1 MLKTLSPIICILG
14 PTNSGKTDLS
24 LRLFDEIS
32 ADLISVDSVQI
43 YKHADIG
50 SNKISKDLQSKY
62 PHELIDIIE
71 PNESYSV
78 GEFLK
83 DLKRSIDKS
92 TKSNKVPILVGG
104 SMMYF
109 FSYLVGFDD
118 LPKSD
123 PSVRRKILQDID
135 TKGKE
140 IAYKKLKAK
149 DPEAAKN
156 IHPNDTQRIVRALEV
171 IEISKKTMSSFFKR
185 KENSISNVF
194 SVVIDKG
201 RGSNFDEDLKN
212 RVEVMLR
219 KGFIDE
225 VEEIIKMYKSNEL
238 PLLNSSGYKEV
249 SMYLDNK
256 IKKDVLIEKIF
267 FAHKKLA
274 KHQRT
279 WIKKIPNLKAFQSV
293 DTAKEEIIDYLSY

>member
-1 MLKTLSPIICILG
+1 MKTLSPIICILG

-50 SNKISKDLQSKY
+50 SNKISKELQNKY

-71 PNESYSV
+71 PDEVYSV

-83 DLKRSIDKS
+83 DLKRTIDKS
-92 TKSNKVPILVGG
+92 VQSNKVPVLVGG

-123 PSVRRKILQDID
+123 PDTRRKILQDID
-135 TKGKE
+135 IKGKE
-140 IAYKKLKAK
+140 VVYKRLKTK

-156 IHPNDTQRIVRALEV
+156 IHPNDTQRLVRALEV
-171 IEISKKTMSSFFKR
+171 LEISNKPMSSFFKR
-185 KENSISNVF
+185 KESSNSNVF
-194 SVVIDKG
+194 PIVIDKG
-201 RGSNFDEDLKN
+201 KGSNFDEDLKN
-212 RVEVMLR
+212 RVENMLR
-219 KGFIDE
+219 KGFINE
-225 VEEIIKMYKSNEL
+225 VEEIIKIYKSNKL
-238 PLLNSSGYKEV
+238 PLLNSAGYKEV

-256 IKKDVLIEKIF
+256 IKKDALIEKIF

-279 WIKKIPNLKAFQSV
+279 WIKKIPNLRAFQSAE
-293 DTAKEEIIDYLSY
+293 TAKNEIMEYLSY

>member
-1 MLKTLSPIICILG
+1 MKTLSPTICILG

-32 ADLISVDSVQI
+32 VDLISVDSVQI

-50 SNKISKDLQSKY
+50 SNKISKELQNKY

-71 PNESYSV
+71 PNEVYSV

-92 TKSNKVPILVGG
+92 VQSNKVPVLVGG

-109 FSYLVGFDD
+109 YSYLVGFDD

-123 PSVRRKILQDID
+123 PDTRRKILQDIYI
-135 TKGKE
+135 KGKE
-140 IAYKKLKAK
+140 VAHKRLKTK

-156 IHPNDTQRIVRALEV
+156 IHPNDTQRLVRALEV
-171 IEISKKTMSSFFKR
+171 LEISKKPMSSFFKR
-185 KENSISNVF
+185 KENSNSNVF
-194 SVVIDKG
+194 PIVIDKG
-201 RGSNFDEDLKN
+201 KGSNFEEDLKN
-212 RVEVMLR
+212 RVENMLR

-225 VEEIIKMYKSNEL
+225 VEEIIKIYKSNEL
-238 PLLNSSGYKEV
+238 PLLNSAGYKEV
-249 SMYLDNK
+249 SMYLDNE
-256 IKKDVLIEKIF
+256 IKKDALIEKIF
-267 FAHKKLA
+267 FAHKKLV

-279 WIKKIPNLKAFQSV
+279 WIKKIPNLRAFQSA
-293 DTAKEEIIDYLSY
+293 DTAKNEIMEYLSY

>member
-1 MLKTLSPIICILG
+1 MKTLSPIICILG

-50 SNKISKDLQSKY
+50 SNKISKELQNKY
-62 PHELIDIIE
+62 PHQLIDIIE
-71 PNESYSV
+71 PNEVYSV

-92 TKSNKVPILVGG
+92 LKSNKVPVLVGG

-123 PSVRRKILQDID
+123 PDTRRKILQDID
-135 TKGKE
+135 IKGKE
-140 IAYKKLKAK
+140 VAYKRLKTK

-156 IHPNDTQRIVRALEV
+156 IHPNDTQRLVRALEV
-171 IEISKKTMSSFFKR
+171 LEISNKPMSSFFKR
-185 KENSISNVF
+185 KENSNSNVF
-194 SVVIDKG
+194 PIVIDKG
-201 RGSNFDEDLKN
+201 KGSNFDENLKN
-212 RVEVMLR
+212 RVENMLR

-225 VEEIIKMYKSNEL
+225 VEEIIKIYKSNKL
-238 PLLNSSGYKEV
+238 PLFNSAGYKEV
-249 SMYLDNK
+249 SMHIDK
-256 IKKDVLIEKIF
+256 IIKKDALIEKIY

-279 WIKKIPNLKAFQSV
+279 WIKKIPNLKAFQSA
-293 DTAKEEIIDYLSY
+293 DTAKNEILEYLSY

>member
-1 MLKTLSPIICILG
+1 MKTLSPIICILG

-50 SNKISKDLQSKY
+50 SNKISKKLQSKY

-71 PNESYSV
+71 PNEVYSV

-83 DLKRSIDKS
+83 DLKHAMDKS
-92 TKSNKVPILVGG
+92 VQSNKVPILVGG

-123 PSVRRKILQDID
+123 PETRKKILEDID
-135 TKGKE
+135 IEGKE
-140 IAYKKLKAK
+140 VAYKKLKTN
-149 DPEAAKN
+149 DPEAANN
-156 IHPNDTQRIVRALEV
+156 IHPNDTQRLVRALEV
-171 IEISKKTMSSFFKR
+171 MEISNKPMSSFFKR
-185 KENSISNVF
+185 KKNSIPNVF
-194 SVVIDKG
+194 SIVIDKG
-201 RGSNFDEDLKN
+201 KGSNSDEELKN
-212 RVEVMLR
+212 RVTDMLR

-225 VEEIIKMYKSNEL
+225 VEEIIRIYKSNQL
-238 PLLNSSGYKEV
+238 PLLNSAGYKEV
-249 SMYLDNK
+249 SMFLENK
-256 IKKDVLIEKIF
+256 IKKDVLIEKII

-279 WIKKIPNLKAFQSV
+279 WIKKIPNLKAFQSA
-293 DTAKEEIIDYLSY
+293 DTAKNEIMEFLSY

>member
-1 MLKTLSPIICILG
+1 LKTLSPIICILG

-50 SNKISKDLQSKY
+50 SNKISKELQNKY

-71 PNESYSV
+71 PDEVYSV

-83 DLKRSIDKS
+83 DLKRTIDKS
-92 TKSNKVPILVGG
+92 VQSNKVPVLVGG

-123 PSVRRKILQDID
+123 PDTRRKILQDID
-135 TKGKE
+135 IKGKE
-140 IAYKKLKAK
+140 VVYKRLKTK

-156 IHPNDTQRIVRALEV
+156 IHPNDTQRLVRALEV
-171 IEISKKTMSSFFKR
+171 LEISNKPMSSFFKR
-185 KENSISNVF
+185 KENSNSNVF
-194 SVVIDKG
+194 PIVIDKG
-201 RGSNFDEDLKN
+201 KGSNFDEDLKN
-212 RVEVMLR
+212 RVENMLR

-225 VEEIIKMYKSNEL
+225 VEEIIKIYKSNKL
-238 PLLNSSGYKEV
+238 PLLNSAGYKEV

-256 IKKDVLIEKIF
+256 IKKDALIEKIF

-279 WIKKIPNLKAFQSV
+279 WIKKTPNLRAFQSA
-293 DTAKEEIIDYLSY
+293 DTAKNEIMEYLSY

>member
-1 MLKTLSPIICILG
+1 MKTLSPIICILG

-50 SNKISKDLQSKY
+50 SNKISKELQNKY

-71 PNESYSV
+71 PNEVYSV

-83 DLKRSIDKS
+83 DLKRTIDKS
-92 TKSNKVPILVGG
+92 VQSNKVPVLVGG

-123 PSVRRKILQDID
+123 PDTRRKILQDID
-135 TKGKE
+135 IKGKE
-140 IAYKKLKAK
+140 VVYKRLKTK

-156 IHPNDTQRIVRALEV
+156 IHPNDTQRLVRALEV
-171 IEISKKTMSSFFKR
+171 LAISNKPMSSFFKR
-185 KENSISNVF
+185 KENSNSNVF
-194 SVVIDKG
+194 PIVIDKG
-201 RGSNFDEDLKN
+201 KGSNFDEDLKN
-212 RVEVMLR
+212 RVENMLR
-219 KGFIDE
+219 KGFINE
-225 VEEIIKMYKSNEL
+225 VEEIIKIYKSNKL
-238 PLLNSSGYKEV
+238 PLLNSAGYKEV

-256 IKKDVLIEKIF
+256 IKKDALIEKIF

-279 WIKKIPNLKAFQSV
+279 WIKKIPNLKAFQTV
-293 DTAKEEIIDYLSY
+293 DTAKNEIMEYLSH

>member
-1 MLKTLSPIICILG
+1 MKTLSPIICILG

-24 LRLFDEIS
+24 LRLFDEIP

-50 SNKISKDLQSKY
+50 SNKISKELQNKY

-71 PNESYSV
+71 PNEVYSV

-83 DLKRSIDKS
+83 DLRRTINKSIQ
-92 TKSNKVPILVGG
+92 SNKVPLLVGG

-123 PSVRRKILQDID
+123 PDTRRKILQDID
-135 TKGKE
+135 IKGKE
-140 IAYKKLKAK
+140 VVYKRLKTK

-156 IHPNDTQRIVRALEV
+156 IHPNDTQRLVRALEV
-171 IEISKKTMSSFFKR
+171 LEISNKPMSSFFKR
-185 KENSISNVF
+185 KENSNSNVF
-194 SVVIDKG
+194 PIVIDKG
-201 RGSNFDEDLKN
+201 KGSNFDEELKN
-212 RVEVMLR
+212 RVENMLSE
-219 KGFIDE
+219 GFIDE
-225 VEEIIKMYKSNEL
+225 VEEIIKIYKSNKL
-238 PLLNSSGYKEV
+238 PLLNSAGYKEV

-256 IKKDVLIEKIF
+256 IKKDALIEKIF

-279 WIKKIPNLKAFQSV
+279 WIKKIPNLRAFQSA
-293 DTAKEEIIDYLSY
+293 DTAKNEILEYLSY

>member
-1 MLKTLSPIICILG
+1 MKTLSPIICILG

-50 SNKISKDLQSKY
+50 SNKISKELQNKY

-71 PNESYSV
+71 PNEVYSV

-83 DLKRSIDKS
+83 DLKRTIDKS
-92 TKSNKVPILVGG
+92 VQSNKVPILVGG

-123 PSVRRKILQDID
+123 PDIRRKILHDID
-135 TKGKE
+135 KKGKE
-140 IAYKKLKAK
+140 IAYINLIAK
-149 DPEAAKN
+149 DPEAAKK
-156 IHPNDTQRIVRALEV
+156 IHPNDTQRLVRALEV
-171 IEISKKTMSSFFKR
+171 LEISNKPMSSFFKR
-185 KENSISNVF
+185 KENSNSNVF
-194 SVVIDKG
+194 PIVIDKG
-201 RGSNFDEDLKN
+201 KGSNFDEDLKN
-212 RVEVMLR
+212 RVENMLR

-225 VEEIIKMYKSNEL
+225 VEEIIKIYKSNKL
-238 PLLNSSGYKEV
+238 PLFNSAGYKEV

-256 IKKDVLIEKIF
+256 IKKDALIEKIF

-279 WIKKIPNLKAFQSV
+279 WIKKIPNLRAFQSA
-293 DTAKEEIIDYLSY
+293 DTAKNEIMEYLSY

>member
-1 MLKTLSPIICILG
+1 MKTLSPIICILG

-256 IKKDVLIEKIF
+256 IKKDVLIEKIY

-279 WIKKIPNLKAFQSV
+279 WIKKIPYLKAFQSV

>member
-1 MLKTLSPIICILG
+1 MKTLSPIICILG

-50 SNKISKDLQSKY
+50 SNKISKELQNKY

-71 PNESYSV
+71 PNEVYSV

-83 DLKRSIDKS
+83 DLKRTIDES
-92 TKSNKVPILVGG
+92 VRSNKVPVLVGG

-123 PSVRRKILQDID
+123 PDTRRKILQNIDI
-135 TKGKE
+135 KGKE
-140 IAYKKLKAK
+140 AAYKRLKIK

-156 IHPNDTQRIVRALEV
+156 IHPNDTQRLVRALEV
-171 IEISKKTMSSFFKR
+171 LEISNKPMSSFFKR
-185 KENSISNVF
+185 KENSNSNVF
-194 SVVIDKG
+194 PIVIDKG
-201 RGSNFDEDLKN
+201 KGLIFDEDLKN
-212 RVEVMLR
+212 RVENMLR

-225 VEEIIKMYKSNEL
+225 VVEIIKIYKSNKL
-238 PLLNSSGYKEV
+238 PLLNSAGYKEV

-256 IKKDVLIEKIF
+256 IKKDALIEKIF

-279 WIKKIPNLKAFQSV
+279 WIKKIPNLRAFQNA
-293 DTAKEEIIDYLSY
+293 DTAKNEIIEYLSY

>member
-1 MLKTLSPIICILG
+1 MKTLSPIICILG

-50 SNKISKDLQSKY
+50 SNKISKKLQSKY

-71 PNESYSV
+71 PNEVYSV

-83 DLKRSIDKS
+83 DLKHAMDKS
-92 TKSNKVPILVGG
+92 VQSNKVPILVGG

-123 PSVRRKILQDID
+123 PETRKKILEDID
-135 TKGKE
+135 IEGKE
-140 IAYKKLKAK
+140 AAYKKLKTN
-149 DPEAAKN
+149 DPEAANN
-156 IHPNDTQRIVRALEV
+156 IHPNDTQRLVRALEV
-171 IEISKKTMSSFFKR
+171 MEISNKPMSSFFKR
-185 KENSISNVF
+185 KKNSIPNVF
-194 SVVIDKG
+194 SIVIDKG
-201 RGSNFDEDLKN
+201 KGSNSDEELKN
-212 RVEVMLR
+212 RVTDMLR

-225 VEEIIKMYKSNEL
+225 VEEIIRIYKSNQL
-238 PLLNSSGYKEV
+238 PLLNSAGYKEV
-249 SMYLDNK
+249 SMFLENK
-256 IKKDVLIEKIF
+256 IKKDVLIEKII

-279 WIKKIPNLKAFQSV
+279 WIKKIPNLKAFQSA
-293 DTAKEEIIDYLSY
+293 DTAKNEIMEFLSY

>member
-1 MLKTLSPIICILG
+1 MKTLSPIICILG

-50 SNKISKDLQSKY
+50 SNKISKKLQIKY

-71 PNESYSV
+71 PNEVYSV

-83 DLKRSIDKS
+83 DLKRAMDKS
-92 TKSNKVPILVGG
+92 VQSNKVPILVGG

-123 PSVRRKILQDID
+123 PETRKKILEDID
-135 TKGKE
+135 LEGKE
-140 IAYKKLKAK
+140 VAYKKLKTN
-149 DPEAAKN
+149 DPEAANN
-156 IHPNDTQRIVRALEV
+156 IHPNDTQRLVRALEV
-171 IEISKKTMSSFFKR
+171 IEISNKPMSSFFKR
-185 KENSISNVF
+185 KKNSIPNVF
-194 SVVIDKG
+194 SIVIDKG
-201 RGSNFDEDLKN
+201 KGSNSDEELKN
-212 RVEVMLR
+212 RVEDMLR

-225 VEEIIKMYKSNEL
+225 VEEIIRIYKSNQL
-238 PLLNSSGYKEV
+238 PLLNSAGYKEV

-256 IKKDVLIEKIF
+256 IKKDALIEKIF

-279 WIKKIPNLKAFQSV
+279 WIKKIPNLKAFQSA
-293 DTAKEEIIDYLSY
+293 DTAKNEIMEYLSY

>member
-1 MLKTLSPIICILG
+1 MKTLSPIICILG

-32 ADLISVDSVQI
+32 AELISVDSVQI

-50 SNKISKDLQSKY
+50 SNKISKELQSKY

-71 PNESYSV
+71 PNEVYSV

-83 DLKRSIDKS
+83 DLKCSIDKS
-92 TKSNKVPILVGG
+92 AQSNKVPILVGG

-123 PSVRRKILQDID
+123 PDTRKKILQDINI
-135 TKGKE
+135 KGKE
-140 IAYKKLKAK
+140 AAYKKLKTN
-149 DPEAAKN
+149 DPEAAN
-156 IHPNDTQRIVRALEV
+156 SIHPNDTQRLVRALEV
-171 IEISKKTMSSFFKR
+171 MEISKKPMSSFFKR
-185 KENSISNVF
+185 KENSIPNVF
-194 SVVIDKG
+194 PIVIDKG
-201 RGSNFDEDLKN
+201 KGSNLDEELKN
-212 RVEVMLR
+212 RVKDMLR

-225 VEEIIKMYKSNEL
+225 VEEIVRIYKSNQL
-238 PLLNSSGYKEV
+238 PLLNSAGYKEV
-249 SMYLDNK
+249 SMYLNNE
-256 IKKDVLIEKIF
+256 IKKDALIEKIF

-279 WIKKIPNLKAFQSV
+279 WIKKIPSLRAFQSA
-293 DTAKEEIIDYLSY
+293 DAAKNEIMEYLSY